1 MVASGLDGLLAHCS
15 TTCCGRGWGSG
26 GREGGGEWKEGGGE
40 EGMEGG
46 GLGSGGREGGRE
58 GWKEAITCNG
68 RERAMYLQ
76 IWYAILSPLMEISW
90 LVLKNMSRLVMSPYF
105 SQGGIVL

>member
-26 GREGGGEWKEGGGE
+26 GREGGG
-40 EGMEGG
+40 
-46 GLGSGGREGGRE
+46 LGSGGKEGGRE

-76 IWYAILSPLMEISW
+76 IGYAILSPLTEISW
-90 LVLKNMSRLVMSPYF
+90 LVLKNMSRSVMSPYF
-105 SQGGIVL
+105 SQGGYCSCVLIAKCS